1 MEGPDFSGKSTLVS
15 NLKPL
20 LADLDPPV
28 YFTREPGGTPAAERI
43 REVLLDPDIELD
55 DWTEAYLYAAARAD
69 HVRREILPRLERG
82 ETVFCERFLDSSL
95 AYQGYARGLGA
106 KVVRE
111 LNAWAVGNVAP
122 DKTFY
127 LRLGPEE
134 RERRARSSGNL
145 DRIEVAGTEFMDLV
159 SAGFEELVGAEPNR
173 IEILDATLPPDQ
185 LAEAV
190 RSSVLKLRYTPA
202 NGEG

>member
-1 MEGPDFSGKSTLVS
+1 MEGPDFSGKSTLVR

-20 LADLDPPV
+20 IADLEPLV

-69 HVRREILPRLERG
+69 HVRLGILPCLERG

-111 LNAWAVGNVAP
+111 LNSWAVGSVVP
-122 DKTFY
+122 DRTFY
-127 LRLGPEE
+127 LRLGSEE
-134 RERRARSSGNL
+134 RERRAQSSGNL

-159 SAGFEELVGAEPNR
+159 SAGFEELIRAEPNR
-173 IEILDATLPPDQ
+173 IEVLDASLPPDQ

-190 RSSVLKLRYTPA
+190 RSSVLELRYTPA

>member
-1 MEGPDFSGKSTLVS
+1 MS

-20 LADLDPPV
+20 LSELDPPV
-28 YFTREPGGTPAAERI
+28 HFTREPGGTPAAERI
-43 REVLLDPDIELD
+43 RGVLLDPGIELD

-69 HVRREILPRLERG
+69 HVRLEILPRLERG

-111 LNAWAVGNVAP
+111 LNAWAVGDVVP

-127 LRLGPEE
+127 LRLGSEE
-134 RERRARSSGNL
+134 RERRAQSSRNL
-145 DRIEVAGTEFMDLV
+145 DRIEVAGTEFMGLV
-159 SAGFEELVGAEPNR
+159 SAGFEDLARAEPNR
-173 IEILDATLPPDQ
+173 IEVLDASLPPDQ

-190 RSSVLKLRYTPA
+190 RSRVLELRYTPA
-202 NGEG
+202 NRKG

>member
-1 MEGPDFSGKSTLVS
+1 MS

-20 LADLDPPV
+20 LSELDPPV
-28 YFTREPGGTPAAERI
+28 HFTREPGGTPAAERI
-43 REVLLDPDIELD
+43 RGVLLDPGIELD

-69 HVRREILPRLERG
+69 HVRLEILPRLERG

-106 KVVRE
+106 KDVRE
-111 LNAWAVGNVAP
+111 LNAWAVGDVVP

-127 LRLGPEE
+127 LRLGSEE
-134 RERRARSSGNL
+134 RERRAQSSKNL

-159 SAGFEELVGAEPNR
+159 SAGFEDLARAEPNR
-173 IEILDATLPPDQ
+173 IEVLDASLPPDQ

-190 RSSVLKLRYTPA
+190 RSRVLELRYTPA
-202 NGEG
+202 NRKG